1 MLRYISVIV
10 AMFAL
15 LSCSDVN
22 DDRIPVTAVN
32 IDLGNQGYWDTYGVH
47 TVGQFRYFIKSEK
60 QPADFPY
67 TAMTYT
73 GFGGILLVTDLS
85 GSPLAYDLA
94 CPVECT
100 PNVRVV
106 FDTSTLQAV
115 CHKCGSRY
123 DVCEFNGS
131 PLSGPA
137 HEHKYGLRRYRAV
150 RASAGG
156 YTIVF

>member
-1 MLRYISVIV
+1 
-10 AMFAL
+10 MFAL

-73 GFGGILLVTDLS
+73 GFGGVLLVGDIN
-85 GSPLAYDLA
+85 GNPVAYDLS
-94 CPVECT
+94 CPVERKADIR
-100 PNVRVV
+100 VRVDRSANNAYCPV
-106 FDTSTLQAV
+106 
-115 CHKCGSRY
+115 CGSRY
-123 DVCEFNGS
+123 DIFNNLGH

-137 HEHKYGLRRYRAV
+137 STDHYGLQLYHTTPKD
-150 RASAGG
+150 GG
-156 YTIVF
+156 YIIER

>member
-73 GFGGILLVTDLS
+73 GFGGILLVTDMS
-85 GSPLAYDLA
+85 GSPLAYDLGG
-94 CPVECT
+94 PGECT
-100 PNVRVV
+100 PHVRGV
-106 FDTSTLQAV
+106 FDTSATPAV
-115 CHKCGSRY
+115 WTR
-123 DVCEFNGS
+123 
-131 PLSGPA
+131 LGP
-137 HEHKYGLRRYRAV
+137 R
-150 RASAGG
+150 
-156 YTIVF
+156 